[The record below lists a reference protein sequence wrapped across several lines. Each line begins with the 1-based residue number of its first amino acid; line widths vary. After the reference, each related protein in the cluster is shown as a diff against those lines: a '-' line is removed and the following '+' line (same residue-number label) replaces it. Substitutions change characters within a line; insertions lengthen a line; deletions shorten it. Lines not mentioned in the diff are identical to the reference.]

1 MSNSPPPTTRT
12 NQQGQQHSQRNP
24 GNSVGS
30 NHQASGLTNTQ
41 NSTATGANFFAMP
54 GSPQGGRG
62 FPHVTPL
69 PSCLMLESFTG
80 TTDFEDYLQQFN
92 TAALL
97 SGWHSNTHD
106 NRPHYFARLLKE
118 NALHFYTTLSFEQ
131 QTNVDLLIE
140 AFRQNYTTN
149 GNILK
154 ARLKAA
160 EQQPKQ
166 DIAAFLCD
174 VRTLARRAYRDF
186 PEKIDPMVL
195 TTFVEGLSDKTLRWE
210 LRKAKPQTADDALT
224 AAMELNAF
232 LEIENGSSA
241 VTQSVN
247 RVAQGTS
254 NETLEELV
262 RLLNQSLQNSQL
274 QSPQVQPGSNEI
286 KNMKR
291 SRSLSN
297 DSRSSTRSVRF
308 QSPQERGRTNFRRSD
323 NQNRDNGSSSQRK
336 KRNEH
341 DSNKSACKH
350 CKRTNHDSK
359 DCKACFNCLKPG
371 HFRRECRSKRN
382 DSLN

>member
-1 MSNSPPPTTRT
+1 MSNSPPPTTPT
-12 NQQGQQHSQRNP
+12 NQQGQHHSQTNP

-30 NHQASGLTNTQ
+30 NHQASELTNTQ
-41 NSTATGANFFAMP
+41 NSTTTGANFFAMP
-54 GSPQGGRG
+54 GSPQEGRG
-62 FPHVTPL
+62 FPYVTPL
-69 PSCLMLESFTG
+69 PSCLMPESFTG
-80 TTDFEDYLQQFN
+80 TSDFEEYLQQFN

-106 NRPHYFARLLKE
+106 NRPHYFALRLKE
-118 NALHFYTTLSFEQ
+118 NALHFYTTLLFEQ
-131 QTNVDLLIE
+131 QTNFDLLIE

-149 GNILK
+149 GDILK

-160 EQQPKQ
+160 KQQPKQ

-186 PEKIDPMVL
+186 PEMIDPMVL

-210 LRKAKPQTADDALT
+210 LRKAKPQIADDALT
-224 AAMELNAF
+224 AAMELIAF
-232 LEIENGSSA
+232 SEIENGNSA
-241 VTQSVN
+241 ATQSVN

-262 RLLNQSLQNSQL
+262 RLLSQSLQNSQL

-323 NQNRDNGSSSQRK
+323 NQNRDNGSSNQRK

-371 HFRRECRSKRN
+371 HFRRDCRSKRN

>member
-1 MSNSPPPTTRT
+1 MSNSPPPTTPT
-12 NQQGQQHSQRNP
+12 NQQGQQHSQTNP

-41 NSTATGANFFAMP
+41 NSTATGTNFFAMP

-62 FPHVTPL
+62 FPYVTPL
-69 PSCLMLESFTG
+69 PSCLMPESFTG
-80 TTDFEDYLQQFN
+80 TRDFEDYLQQFN
-92 TAALL
+92 TVALL

-106 NRPHYFARLLKE
+106 NRPHYFALRLKE

-131 QTNVDLLIE
+131 QTNFDLLIE
-140 AFRQNYTTN
+140 AFRHNYTTN
-149 GNILK
+149 GDILK

-160 EQQPKQ
+160 KQQPKQ

-174 VRTLARRAYRDF
+174 VRTLARRAYREF
-186 PEKIDPMVL
+186 PEMIDPMVL

-210 LRKAKPQTADDALT
+210 LRKAKPQTVDDALT

-232 LEIENGSSA
+232 LETENGNSA

-254 NETLEELV
+254 NESLEELV
-262 RLLNQSLQNSQL
+262 RLLSQSLQNSQF
-274 QSPQVQPGSNEI
+274 QSTQVQPGSNEI

-336 KRNEH
+336 KRNGR
-341 DSNKSACKH
+341 DSNKSACKY

-371 HFRRECRSKRN
+371 HFRRDCRSKRN

>member
-1 MSNSPPPTTRT
+1 MPNSPPPTTPT
-12 NQQGQQHSQRNP
+12 NQNGQQHSQTNP
-24 GNSVGS
+24 GKSVGS
-30 NHQASGLTNTQ
+30 NHQASGLLNTQ

-62 FPHVTPL
+62 VPYVTPL
-69 PSCLMLESFTG
+69 PSCLMPQSFMG
-80 TTDFEDYLQQFN
+80 TSHFEDYLQQFN
-92 TAALL
+92 TAVLL

-106 NRPHYFARLLKE
+106 NRPHYFALRLKE

-131 QTNVDLLIE
+131 QTNFDLLIE
-140 AFRQNYTTN
+140 AFRQNYTN
-149 GNILK
+149 IGDILK

-160 EQQPKQ
+160 KQQLKQ

-174 VRTLARRAYRDF
+174 VSTLARRAYRDF
-186 PEKIDPMVL
+186 PEMIDPMVL
-195 TTFVEGLSDKTLRWE
+195 TTFVEELSDKTLWWE
-210 LRKAKPQTADDALT
+210 LRKAKLQTADDALT
-224 AAMELNAF
+224 AAMELNGL
-232 LEIENGSSA
+232 LEIENGNSA

-262 RLLNQSLQNSQL
+262 HLLSQSLQNSQL
-274 QSPQVQPGSNEI
+274 QSTQVQPSFNEI

-291 SRSLSN
+291 SCSLSN
-297 DSRSSTRSVRF
+297 DSGSSTRSVGL
-308 QSPQERGRTNFRRSD
+308 QPSQKWGRTNFRRSD

-350 CKRTNHDSK
+350 CKRTNHDSN

-371 HFRRECRSKRN
+371 HFRRDCRSKRN

>member
-1 MSNSPPPTTRT
+1 MSNTPPTSPL
-12 NQQGQQHSQRNP
+12 NVPQGQQNSQSN
-24 GNSVGS
+24 NGS
-30 NHQASGLTNTQ
+30 ANGRSNASGPSNM
-41 NSTATGANFFAMP
+41 SGANFFAMP
-54 GSPQGGRG
+54 GTPQGGRG
-62 FPHVTPL
+62 FPLATPL
-69 PSCLMLESFTG
+69 PSCLLPESFTG
-80 TTDFEDYLQQFN
+80 IGDFEDYLQQFN
-92 TAALL
+92 TAAFL
-97 SGWHSNTHD
+97 SGWHTTDRD
-106 NRPHYFARLLKE
+106 NRPHYFALRLKE
-118 NALHFYTTLSFEQ
+118 NALHFYTTLSLEQ
-131 QTNVDLLIE
+131 QTNFDLLIE

-149 GNILK
+149 GDILK

-160 EQQPKQ
+160 KQQPKQ

-186 PEKIDPMVL
+186 PEMIDPMVL
-195 TTFVEGLSDKTLRWE
+195 TRFVEGLSDKTLRWE

-232 LEIENGSSA
+232 LEIENGNSA
-241 VTQSVN
+241 AAQSVN

-254 NETLEELV
+254 NETLEEIV
-262 RLLNQSLQNSQL
+262 RLLSQSLQNSKL
-274 QSPQVQPGSNEI
+274 QKTPVQPGSNDN

-308 QSPQERGRTNFRRSD
+308 QSPQERGRTSFRKSD

-336 KRNEH
+336 KRHEH

-371 HFRRECRSKRN
+371 HFRRDCRSKRN
-382 DSLN
+382 GSLN